1 MAYRKT
7 LNNIER
13 IYRNEKE
20 LAATLC
26 EMASVPDNPPELQR
40 EIHALVQSNNRRLR
54 ELQTLLLL
62 HALSTLPVR
71 RYFRSASLLS
81 ECGVATPDRPP
92 IMLSIM
98 PVKKYTADVLR

>member
-7 LNNIER
+7 LKHIER

-20 LAATLC
+20 MAATLC
-26 EMASVPDNPPELQR
+26 EMASVPDTPELQR
-40 EIHALVQSNNRRLR
+40 EIHALVQSNNSRLR

-92 IMLSIM
+92 IILSII